1 VSRPENTPRGA
12 PARVAPPRRK
22 ADAGTDAP
30 QGGLRR
36 LPAQARGQVT
46 FERLLATA
54 ANLLE
59 TEGIEGLTTNR
70 IAAEA
75 RINIAS
81 LYKYF
86 SNKHAILT
94 ALFERHNEQRLLAVR
109 GLMEELGQSADWPRV
124 IDRTI
129 DKLAQ
134 ARRSTPGSMALRRA
148 MRSSPE
154 LADIDQQANAAAS
167 VWVGEQVRQL
177 TGLPARRAQCVAR
190 MLIET
195 EVALLDWWETPEV
208 DRNAEVLRE
217 AKALLK
223 AYLGLYAPAVSGDP
237 A

>member
-1 VSRPENTPRGA
+1 MLA
-12 PARVAPPRRK
+12 RRK
-22 ADAGTDAP
+22 ASVGPDALER
-30 QGGLRR
+30 GLRR
-36 LPAQARGQVT
+36 LPAQARGQLT

-59 TEGIEGLTTNR
+59 TEGVEGLTTNR

-75 RINIAS
+75 QVNIAS

-86 SNKHAILT
+86 SNKHAILS
-94 ALFERHNEQRLLAVR
+94 ALFERHNEQRLLAVQ
-109 GLMEELGQSADWPRV
+109 GLMEELGQATDWPRV

-148 MRSSPE
+148 MRSSRE
-154 LADIDQQANAAAS
+154 LAEIDQQANAAAS
-167 VWVGEQVRQL
+167 VWLGEQVQQL

-190 MLIET
+190 MLIES

-208 DRNAEVLRE
+208 DRSAEVLRE
-217 AKALLK
+217 TKALLK
-223 AYLGLYAPAVSGDP
+223 AYLGLYAPAASDGP